1 LRDRLKMLFSPAD
14 MKISDQLVD
23 RSVQPARDR
32 AQQEVRSLIAAAHA
46 VLRRSGGSGLTVADV
61 LTEAG
66 LSTRAFYR
74 HFASKDELM
83 LAVFEQE
90 QQRSTAR
97 LMAKVDAAEGPRAAL
112 AAWIDE
118 TLALAYEPRR
128 ARRTQILWI
137 EGTRLRS
144 EFPAEFDA
152 IVGGLLEPL
161 ATILRAGRADG
172 VFPLADPD
180 VDAASIH
187 AVVWNAAQ
195 RRLDGASVPARAAVR
210 AQLLRFCLGAIGAAD
225 PGDAAGRDPVAATS
239 TEIDRPASAARG
251 SEEVESTH

>member
-1 LRDRLKMLFSPAD
+1 

-32 AQQEVRSLIAAAHA
+32 AEQEVRSLIAAALT
-46 VLRRSGGSGLTVADV
+46 VLRGSGGSSLTVADV
-61 LTEAG
+61 LAEAG

-74 HFASKDELM
+74 HFASKDELV

-97 LMAKVDAAEGPRAAL
+97 LMAKVEAAAGPRAAL
-112 AAWIDE
+112 AAWVDE

-137 EGTRLRS
+137 EGARLRS

-152 IVGGLLEPL
+152 IVGSLLEPL
-161 ATILRAGRADG
+161 TAILRAGRAEG
-172 VFPLADPD
+172 VFPLTDPEA
-180 VDAASIH
+180 DAASIH

-195 RRLDGASVPARAAVR
+195 RRLDGAPVPPRATVR

-225 PGDAAGRDPVAATS
+225 PDI
-239 TEIDRPASAARG
+239 EIDRPAPAARG
-251 SEEVESTH
+251 SEEVESTR